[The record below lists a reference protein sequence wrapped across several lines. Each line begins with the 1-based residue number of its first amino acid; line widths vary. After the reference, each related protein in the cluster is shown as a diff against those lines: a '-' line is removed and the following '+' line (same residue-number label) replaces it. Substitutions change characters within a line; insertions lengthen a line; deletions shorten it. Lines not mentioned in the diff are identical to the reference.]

1 MTKADEMRKLAAQ
14 NQKPKTQKVDYY
26 DEALRNVY
34 FGQFYSDVQYCAQ
47 RGNSSGVGY
56 LPCELRTPPHSDSD
70 YDNGICVELLQAPI
84 DKIPDTVSGLQSR
97 YNIEQIN
104 LCGNQD
110 YLSRFK
116 AELGL
121 KFANSNIEINII
133 SK

>member
-1 MTKADEMRKLAAQ
+1 MANIIVNYRPFTLAQ
-14 NQKPKTQKVDYY
+14 EIFVY
-26 DEALRNVY
+26 DGKN
-34 FGQFYSDVQYCAQ
+34 
-47 RGNSSGVGY
+47 
-56 LPCELRTPPHSDSD
+56 
-70 YDNGICVELLQAPI
+70 CVESLQAPI
-84 DKIPDTVSGLQSR
+84 DGISDIVSGLQSR

-121 KFANSNIEINII
+121 KFANNNIEINIV

>member
-1 MTKADEMRKLAAQ
+1 MANIIVNYRPFTL
-14 NQKPKTQKVDYY
+14 TQEIFFY
-26 DEALRNVY
+26 DGKN
-34 FGQFYSDVQYCAQ
+34 
-47 RGNSSGVGY
+47 
-56 LPCELRTPPHSDSD
+56 
-70 YDNGICVELLQAPI
+70 CVESLLALI
-84 DKIPDTVSGLQSR
+84 DRISDIVSGLQSK

-121 KFANSNIEINII
+121 KFANSNIEINIV

>member
-1 MTKADEMRKLAAQ
+1 MANIVVNYRPFTLAQ
-14 NQKPKTQKVDYY
+14 EIFVY
-26 DEALRNVY
+26 DGKSCVESLEALV
-34 FGQFYSDVQYCAQ
+34 DEIADI
-47 RGNSSGVGY
+47 
-56 LPCELRTPPHSDSD
+56 E
-70 YDNGICVELLQAPI
+70 
-84 DKIPDTVSGLQSR
+84 SGLQSR